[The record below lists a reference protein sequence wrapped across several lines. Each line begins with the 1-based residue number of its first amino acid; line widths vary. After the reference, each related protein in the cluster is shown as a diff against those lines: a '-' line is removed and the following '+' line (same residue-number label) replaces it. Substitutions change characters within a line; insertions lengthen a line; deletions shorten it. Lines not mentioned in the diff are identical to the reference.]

1 MFIIYDLVPTMK
13 KPLFSIALAL
23 VLPLSVYAVE
33 VTPEATDFVSTLVE
47 NGQTP
52 SVAIDAL
59 MVANPDLPLADALAA
74 SLAAGVDLNTVMAIA
89 LDKAPDAT
97 SAVAAVTEAA
107 LANGMTLE
115 QVAAAAQAVGVPGD
129 VIAAGIAQAQDAT
142 GAGNP
147 DTDTAELAPVV
158 VPAPPA
164 NAGQPIS

>member
-1 MFIIYDLVPTMK
+1 MNRLLTL
-13 KPLFSIALAL
+13 LFFVTFLPFSALSAEGDNMN
-23 VLPLSVYAVE
+23 SA
-33 VTPEATDFVSTLVE
+33 ASDMISTLVD
-47 NGQTP
+47 NGQSP
-52 SVAIDAL
+52 SVAVDAL
-59 MVANPDLPLADALAA
+59 MVANPDMSLAEVLTAA
-74 SLAAGVDLNTVMAIA
+74 LAAGVDLNTVMAIA

-97 SAVAAVTEAA
+97 SAVAAVTVAA

-147 DTDTAELAPVV
+147 DTETAELAPVV
-158 VPAPPA
+158 VPAPRA